1 MIALVLA
8 AALAGEVDAAALD
21 KIRAGHRGQPVVVT
35 FWATWCAPCVE
46 EFPELVGLATRRRD
60 VAFVSVSID
69 DRSDLPALERV
80 VSERKPP
87 FPVYRKADGSDDA
100 FIAGVD
106 KDWSGVVPATLVYD
120 AQGRRTAL
128 LQGEHTPAA
137 IEKALGAAKP

>member
-21 KIRAGHRGQPVVVT
+21 KVRAGHRGQPVVLN
-35 FWATWCAPCVE
+35 FWATWCAPCVK
-46 EFPELVGLATRRRD
+46 EFPELVSLAARRKD

-69 DRSDLPALERV
+69 DASDVPAIERIV
-80 VSERKPP
+80 AERRPP
-87 FPVYRKADGSDDA
+87 FPVYRKADGKDDA
-100 FIAGVD
+100 FIEGVD
-106 KDWSGVVPATLVYD
+106 KDWSGVVPATIVYD

-137 IEKALGAAKP
+137 IEKALATVTP